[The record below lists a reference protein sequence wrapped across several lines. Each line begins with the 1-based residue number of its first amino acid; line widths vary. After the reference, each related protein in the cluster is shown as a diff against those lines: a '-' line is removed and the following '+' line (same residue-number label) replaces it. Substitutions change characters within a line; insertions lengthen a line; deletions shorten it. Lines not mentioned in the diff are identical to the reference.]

1 MRFFTFLLILFF
13 HFSGQIW
20 GQGCSDA
27 GFCTMG
33 AMRPDQHRGKHLNLK
48 LNALEFT
55 QHFGATKFGDYLLS
69 YIVDADFMLNPKTT
83 LHFKLP
89 YTFVF
94 NKMPAVNGLGDI
106 SLSLTRLLLQKDKW
120 QIAGTFGGKIP
131 TNGNDLS
138 YNGIPLPS
146 YYQTSLGTYDLVA
159 GVGIIYGNWL
169 FSTGYQHAFNRT
181 KNQFL
186 RYVEDGIPKNSFD
199 GTEYASFANAY
210 ANSKELQRAPD
221 VMLRVERNFRIGR
234 FNAHLGLL
242 NIYRLEDDEVTNF
255 RGARVKIANS
265 GGLTINGL
273 LGAGYRFSTR
283 SAIKVLFGRK
293 ITGKERNPDGLGRE
307 YVNNISYEIRF

>member
-1 MRFFTFLLILFF
+1 MNKICFAILFSLYF
-13 HFSGQIW
+13 QASFS
-20 GQGCSDA
+20 QGCSDA

-33 AMRPDQHRGKHLNLK
+33 AMRPDQHQAKSFNLK
-48 LNALEFT
+48 LNAMEFT
-55 QHFGATKFGDYLLS
+55 QHFGATEFGDYLLS
-69 YIVDADFMLNPKTT
+69 YIVDADFTINPKTT
-83 LHFKLP
+83 FHFKLP
-89 YTFVF
+89 YTIIF
-94 NKMPAVNGLGDI
+94 NRMPTTNGLGDI
-106 SLSLTRLLLQKDKW
+106 SLSVTRLLLKQGKW
-120 QIAGTFGGKIP
+120 QIAGTLGGKVP

-186 RYVEDGIPKNSFD
+186 RYVENGIPKNSFD
-199 GTEYASFANAY
+199 GTEYAAFANSY
-210 ANSKELQRAPD
+210 ANSKELQRSPD

-234 FNAHLGLL
+234 FNAYLGLL

-255 RGARVKIANS
+255 KGQRVKIANS
-265 GGLTINGL
+265 GGLTVNGL

-283 SAIKVLFGRK
+283 SAIKVLFGSK
-293 ITGKERNPDGLGRE
+293 IITKERNPAGLGRK

>member
-1 MRFFTFLLILFF
+1 MKLIFLVITFFTILQIA
-13 HFSGQIW
+13 FS
-20 GQGCSDA
+20 QGCSDA

-33 AMRPDQHRGKHLNLK
+33 AMRPDQYRAKYFNLK

-55 QHFGATKFGDYLLS
+55 QHFGVTKFGDYLLS
-69 YIVDADFMLNPKTT
+69 YIVDADFNISPKIS

-94 NKMPAVNGLGDI
+94 NKMPTVNSFGDI
-106 SLSLTRLLLQKDKW
+106 SLSVTKMLFQQDKL
-120 QIAGTFGGKIP
+120 QIAGTLGGKIP

-159 GVGIIYGNWL
+159 GVGVTLGDWL

-186 RYVEDGIPKNSFD
+186 RYVEDGVPKNSFD

-234 FNAHLGLL
+234 FNAYLGLL
-242 NIYRLEDDEVTNF
+242 NIYRLEDDEATNF
-255 RGARVKIANS
+255 KGARVKIANS
-265 GGLTINGL
+265 KGLTVNGL

-293 ITGKERNPDGLGRE
+293 ITVKERNPDGLSRE
-307 YVNNISYEIRF
+307 YVNNISYEVRF

>member
-1 MRFFTFLLILFF
+1 MKHYFVFFLLFLYSLRVFP
-13 HFSGQIW
+13 
-20 GQGCSDA
+20 QGCSDA

-33 AMRPDQHRGKHLNLK
+33 AMRPDQHKSQHLNLR

-69 YIVDADFMLNPKTT
+69 YIVDADFALNAKST

-94 NKMPAVNGLGDI
+94 NKLPLVHGVGDF
-106 SLSLTRLLLQKDKW
+106 SFSYTRLLLKQGKW
-120 QIAGTFGGKIP
+120 QIAGTLGGKIP
-131 TNGNDLS
+131 TNGNDLTH
-138 YNGIPLPS
+138 NGIPLPS

-159 GVGIIYGNWL
+159 GVGIVYGNWL
-169 FSTGYQHAFNRT
+169 FTTGYQQAFNRT

-186 RYVEDGIPKNSFD
+186 NYVEGGVRKNSFD
-199 GTEYASFANAY
+199 GTEYASFASAY
-210 ANSKELQRAPD
+210 ANSKELQRSPD
-221 VMLRVERNFRIGR
+221 VMLRIERNFRIGR

-242 NIYRLEDDEVTNF
+242 NIYKLEDDEVTNF
-255 RGARVKIANS
+255 KGARVKIPES

-273 LGAGYRFSTR
+273 VGAGYRFSTH
-283 SAIKVLFGRK
+283 SAVKVLFGRK
-293 ITGKERNPDGLGRE
+293 IIVKEKSPDGLSRE